1 MPSKRP
7 CRSAR
12 AARRARASRRSAEPH
27 SLTVR
32 PAIPGGRPLFLD
44 LRQYRHPP
52 GGGAAR
58 ALTRVNFRRPFS
70 VYLAPIETLQPQENG
85 ICTSMR
91 WYSQGWSRSA

>member
-12 AARRARASRRSAEPH
+12 AARRASRRSAEPPFPRRTSRH
-27 SLTVR
+27 PWR
-32 PAIPGGRPLFLD
+32 APPLFLD